1 MAVRLKA
8 KFLRKIFKV
17 AKRLATLKDI
27 TKKKQKGGNA
37 Y

>member
-1 MAVRLKA
+1 MVFRLKA
-8 KFLRKIFKV
+8 KFLRKFFKV

-27 TKKKQKGGNA
+27 TKEKQKGGNA